1 MQWWLH
7 NSVTALKT
15 IKVYILNGKLYD
27 IWIIFQER
35 FFEWKYF
42 IYPFIFLFLKK
53 LCARI
58 HSRITKCLL
67 MNYIFIPILELPGHI
82 AHVRGPARKITKK
95 LHWPRVALYMCSRT
109 ASPTSAS
116 PRPPWG
122 WVRTMAQESS
132 FERRCFRWYILLLTF
147 SMWMRLLEIA
157 VNVKTG
163 GYFLTYLQS
172 QFIRNNSV
180 LHDLVCYN
188 CSYFISDKIL
198 QVLY

>member
-1 MQWWLH
+1 MNYISW
-7 NSVTALKT
+7 KT
-15 IKVYILNGKLYD
+15 FLNESILYIPL
-27 IWIIFQER
+27 
-35 FFEWKYF
+35 FF
-42 IYPFIFLFLKK
+42 FLKK

-82 AHVRGPARKITKK
+82 AHVKGPARKITKNYADPE
-95 LHWPRVALYMCSRT
+95 WRPACAPAL
-109 ASPTSAS
+109 
-116 PRPPWG
+116 PRPPPASPHPLWG
-122 WVRTMAQESS
+122 WVLTMAQESA
-132 FERRCFRWYILLLTF
+132 FERRCFWWCILLLTF

-172 QFIRNNSV
+172 QFICNNLV
-180 LHDLVCYN
+180 LHYLVCYN

-198 QVLY
+198 QGLY